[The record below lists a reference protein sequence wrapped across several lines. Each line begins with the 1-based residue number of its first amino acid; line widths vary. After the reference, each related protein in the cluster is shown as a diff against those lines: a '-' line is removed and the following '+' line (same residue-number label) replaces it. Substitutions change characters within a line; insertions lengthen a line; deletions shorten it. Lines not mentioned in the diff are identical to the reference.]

1 MIIVHYDQN
10 TGEIISAYGSDIEN
24 PPYPNIVITDNY
36 WNSLVGKR
44 IKVDLNTKK
53 IASLEKKLTDEEVDS
68 LRRAAYEQEADP
80 LFFKY
85 QRKEIKKEVW
95 LDKVKEIKTRYP
107 KSN

>member
-1 MIIVHYDQN
+1 MIIVHYNKN

-24 PPYPNIVITDNY
+24 PPYPNIVITDKY
-36 WNSLVGKR
+36 WDSLVGKKIR
-44 IKVDLNTKK
+44 VELNTKK
-53 IASLEKKLTDEEVDS
+53 IAILGNKLTDEEVDS
-68 LRRAAYEQEADP
+68 LRRAAYEEEADP

-95 LDKVKEIKTRYP
+95 LNKVKEIKERYP

>member
-1 MIIVHYDQN
+1 MIIVHYDKN

-53 IASLEKKLTDEEVDS
+53 IAILEKKLTDEEVDS

-85 QRKEIKKEVW
+85 QRKKIKKEVW